1 MNKLELVKEWRR
13 TFGLPVS
20 ETPVVLSADQL
31 KLHAK
36 LISDE
41 ADEILDAISTNE
53 SGLSQWINRLKARDV
68 CVDLVYFVM
77 GLWAEAGLPPV
88 EEEFILMRC
97 LDYVMDLKGNNADA
111 LKDIHS
117 DIKSVCVQIPA
128 QPDKLLVNAI
138 ALIVMSLSIDV
149 IMRELNRFS
158 DDFSAVHAANMA
170 KLWSLNQIADTF
182 SQEEAQFAAHSQVGW
197 SREIQGGFNVTCQ
210 RLVYSGTEPGFVVRL
225 NGKVQKPPGW
235 KAAVLEGG
243 AV

>member
-1 MNKLELVKEWRR
+1 MSKLELVKEWRR

-53 SGLSQWINRLKARDV
+53 SGLSQLINRLKARDV

-170 KLWSLNQIADTF
+170 KLWTK
-182 SQEEAQFAAHSQVGW
+182 AQVL
-197 SREIQGGFNVTCQ
+197 EKFNPPFDWLDKTYTLHFDDSTGRWAVSPTCDGSS
-210 RLVYSGTEPGFVVRL
+210 YIVRL

-235 KAAVLEGG
+235 VPAQLEGG

>member
-1 MNKLELVKEWRR
+1 MNKLEMVKQWRR

-117 DIKSVCVQIPA
+117 DIKSVCAQIPA

-170 KLWSLNQIADTF
+170 KLWT
-182 SQEEAQFAAHSQVGW
+182 EEQVREKLGSPVGW
-197 SREIQGGFNVTCQ
+197 QD
-210 RLVYSGTEPGFVVRL
+210 EPFTMCYDNSINIWTVKQDEETGMFKVFL

>member
-1 MNKLELVKEWRR
+1 MNKLEMVKQWRR

-170 KLWSLNQIADTF
+170 KLWTSNDLLHQIALFDQHH
-182 SQEEAQFAAHSQVGW
+182 QENDGSYTSKDGW
-197 SREIQGGFNVTCQ
+197 NYRKTDGCKW
-210 RLVYSGTEPGFVVRL
+210 VVRL

>member
-1 MNKLELVKEWRR
+1 MNKLEMVKQWRR
-13 TFGLPVS
+13 TFGLSVS
-20 ETPVVLSADQL
+20 EKPVVLSADQL

-53 SGLSQWINRLKARDV
+53 SGLSQLINRLKARDV

-88 EEEFILMRC
+88 EEEFILMQC
-97 LDYVMDLKGNNADA
+97 LDYVMDLTGNNADA
-111 LKDIHS
+111 LRHIHS
-117 DIKSVCVQIPA
+117 EIKRVCVLIPA

-158 DDFSAVHAANMA
+158 DDFSKVHAANMA
-170 KLWSLNQIADTF
+170 KLWTTAQIDAMFDPMKTKL
-182 SQEEAQFAAHSQVGW
+182 EVGFVETMLTDEGTW
-197 SREIQGGFNVTCQ
+197 MMNRVGFNQ
-210 RLVYSGTEPGFVVRL
+210 WVVRL

-243 AV
+243 MV

>member
-1 MNKLELVKEWRR
+1 MNKLEMVKQWRR

-170 KLWSLNQIADTF
+170 KLWTED
-182 SQEEAQFAAHSQVGW
+182 EVE
-197 SREIQGGFNVTCQ
+197 SRFIDAKIVSHRPRKIDFLTPEGTWTATPSSNVDNG
-210 RLVYSGTEPGFVVRL
+210 LWIVRL